1 MKRLQQQ
8 ALRRPIKKIMV
19 VIPQQ
24 SLKLPKKKKIDLT
37 QVTGTGRDGRI
48 TRKDV
53 TNFTP
58 TQARTPEKT
67 VSGN

>member
-1 MKRLQQQ
+1 MKRLKQQ
-8 ALRRPIKKIMV
+8 ALRRPSKIMV

-24 SLKLPKKKKIDLT
+24 SLKLPKKKIDLT

-53 TNFTP
+53 TNFT
-58 TQARTPEKT
+58 QHRQEHLRKQ
-67 VSGN
+67 